1 MSWLER
7 NLLPVAAIGTVAILL
22 AVAVLPFGVL
32 LGGTDTER
40 RLGQW
45 SNYGQTFGIVGAV
58 FGWLAFLCAL
68 YTLQMQRRQVQE
80 ANKQTQEATKQT
92 QAVIDALS
100 RQVSMMQRN
109 AEMNGMA
116 ALLHYL
122 IAHQHIDPED
132 NKDKMKEKAHKCKRR
147 LEDVL
152 RPYDS

>member
-1 MSWLER
+1 LSWLGR
-7 NLLPVAAIGTVAILL
+7 NLLPLAVVVTVAIFLI
-22 AVAVLPFGVL
+22 VAVLPFGVP
-32 LGGTDTER
+32 LGGTDTEK

-58 FGWLAFLCAL
+58 LGWLAFLCSL
-68 YTLQMQRRQVQE
+68 YTVQMQRRQIEE

-100 RQVSMMQRN
+100 RQVTMMQRN
-109 AEMNGMA
+109 AEMNGIA

-122 IAHQHIDPED
+122 IAHQYIDPED
-132 NKDKMKEKAHKCKRR
+132 KKDKMIEKAHKCKRK